1 MVFDV
6 LIFANFVVI
15 MLSVIASVVG
25 NGKQKGS
32 KNAKSIK
39 TMFKNVFKV
48 TLLQSYFFRFLM

>member
-39 TMFKNVFKV
+39 TMFKHIGRNP
-48 TLLQSYFFRFLM
+48 RFDRVLHNG